1 MRVSRTPV
9 RDAFDQLAAAE
20 AMAAHIESSLGKL
33 GVQLTPADHEELV
46 NSHIPW

>member
-9 RDAFDQLAAAE
+9 RDALDQLAAAE

-33 GVQLTPADHEELV
+33 GGQLTPADHEELV